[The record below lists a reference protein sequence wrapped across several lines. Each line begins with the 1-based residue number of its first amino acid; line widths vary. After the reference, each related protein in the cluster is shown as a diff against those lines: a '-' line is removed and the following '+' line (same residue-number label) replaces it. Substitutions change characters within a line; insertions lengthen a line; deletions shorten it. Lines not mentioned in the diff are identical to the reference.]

1 MWTQILATVVSLAV
15 TAVLGIVG
23 KVIQGWSKR
32 EKVKAEM
39 GEAYT
44 IRQEAIEAIEVGVA
58 RAQQQIV
65 DSAKALA
72 ASGDITSDK
81 LKDELKKA
89 EKLAI
94 NTALEIATGPA
105 AEYLT
110 KLATD
115 TVGNAIGGLIDL
127 VLGNRKAKQ

>member
-1 MWTQILATVVSLAV
+1 MLSSILATVVALVVSAV
-15 TAVLGIVG
+15 VGVIGKAVND
-23 KVIQGWSKR
+23 WSKR
-32 EKVKAEM
+32 KKVETKEVGQYVA
-39 GEAYT
+39 
-44 IRQEAIEAIEVGVA
+44 RREAIEAIEVGVA